1 MIDGG
6 RRLHILDQILD
17 QYKVVQRA
25 VSPDGSM
32 IVVGSPLKLTLYLLP

>member
-6 RRLHILDQILD
+6 RRLHILDQIPD
-17 QYKVVQRA
+17 QYKVAQRG

-32 IVVGSPLKLTLYLLP
+32 IVVGSPLKLTLYRLA